1 MVWGIMV
8 KRYEIRHQVRLS
20 HHVEWVRLVK
30 AGMHKCTL
38 VPAYF
43 FELVSSS
50 LLKSLLKS
58 LKRLDFGDPMLFFSI
73 IYKRRVKAVDCQ
85 LFDIVI

>member
-1 MVWGIMV
+1 MVWGIIV
-8 KRYEIRHQVRLS
+8 KRYEIKQQVRLS
-20 HHVEWVRLVK
+20 HHVEWVRLIK

-43 FELVSSS
+43 SELVSC
-50 LLKSLLKS
+50 SLLKS

-73 IYKRRVKAVDCQ
+73 PYKRRVKAVDGQ
-85 LFDIVI
+85 LFDIVIG

>member
-1 MVWGIMV
+1 MVWGIIV
-8 KRYEIRHQVRLS
+8 KRYKIKQQVRLS
-20 HHVEWVRLVK
+20 HHVGWVRLVK
-30 AGMHKCTL
+30 AGMHVTGSL
-38 VPAYF
+38 FLPAYF

-50 LLKSLLKS
+50 LFKS
-58 LKRLDFGDPMLFFSI
+58 LKRCDFGDPMLFFSI